1 MSKKKT
7 EVVEDTELDWEE
19 DEEYTEDQYEFSC
32 ELANEYVNETLLP
45 DLMKFDLENDD
56 EDYVP
61 GTALFTA
68 FAQMASILLEN
79 GFTPDQ
85 LHDVVDEFEVANTGM
100 TIH

>member
-19 DEEYTEDQYEFSC
+19 DDEYSEDQYEYSY
-32 ELANEYVNETLLP
+32 EMANDYVSDTLLP
-45 DLMKFDLENDD
+45 DLMKFDLENED

-68 FAQMASILLEN
+68 FVQMASILLEN

-85 LHDVVDEFEVANTGM
+85 LKDVVDEFEVQNTGM

>member
-1 MSKKKT
+1 MTKKT
-7 EVVEDTELDWEE
+7 ETEE
-19 DEEYTEDQYEFSC
+19 DVELEWEDDEYSEEQYEFSY
-32 ELANEYVNETLLP
+32 EMANDYVRETLLP
-45 DLMKFDLENDD
+45 DLLKFDLENED

-68 FAQMASILLEN
+68 FIQMASILLEN

-85 LHDVVDEFEVANTGM
+85 LKEAVDEFEVVSTGM